1 MDREAWRAA
10 VHGGC
15 KESDMTEQ
23 LNLNWKRSRVRFK
36 PRASD
41 SKDLDSLSM
50 CTVSCNF
57 LKVGDYVSFEL

>member
-1 MDREAWRAA
+1 
-10 VHGGC
+10 
-15 KESDMTEQ
+15 MTEQ